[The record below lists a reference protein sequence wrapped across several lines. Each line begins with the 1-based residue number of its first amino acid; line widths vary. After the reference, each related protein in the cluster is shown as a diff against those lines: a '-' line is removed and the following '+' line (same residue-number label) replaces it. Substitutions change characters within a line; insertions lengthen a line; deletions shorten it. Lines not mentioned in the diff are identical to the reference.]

1 MINRISLI
9 GLGYL
14 GKIHLKLLF
23 ENAEWRLVGVYDID
37 KNLTRQL
44 ADHYNVKAFNSLYEA
59 IEHSDVLDI
68 VTPSNTHFDI
78 ARQAI
83 MAGKHL
89 FIEKPITP
97 TSMEAEKLQ
106 ELAQKNGVCIQVGH
120 VERFNPAFIAAKPYF
135 RNPKFIEAHRLS
147 QYTPRGTDVSVVT
160 DLMMHD
166 IDLMLSII
174 KEPIKDIKASGA
186 TLVSGSPD
194 IVNARIE
201 FFNGV
206 VANLTASR
214 ISFKNI
220 RKFRV
225 FSEDNFTSINLLDKI
240 TEVIRIQNAGVHS
253 NNLILDTGK
262 SVPKKEVVFEHPI
275 VLPTNA
281 IKEELKTF
289 YAAVNSNKLPPV
301 TVNDAITSLK
311 VAEEIE
317 KLVY

>member
-37 KNLTRQL
+37 KNLTRQM

-59 IEHSDVLDI
+59 IEQSEVLDI

-83 MAGKHL
+83 LSGKHL
-89 FIEKPITP
+89 FIEKPVTP
-97 TSMEAEKLQ
+97 TSLEAEQLKKLA
-106 ELAQKNGVCIQVGH
+106 EEHKVCIQVGH

-135 RNPKFIEAHRLS
+135 KNPRFIESHRLS
-147 QYTPRGTDVSVVT
+147 QYTVRGTDVSVVT

-174 KEPIKDIKASGA
+174 REPIQDIRASGA
-186 TLVSGSPD
+186 VLVSGSPD

-201 FFNGV
+201 FVNGT

-214 ISFKNI
+214 LPFKNI

-225 FSEDNFTSINLLDKI
+225 FSEDNFTSVNLLDKI
-240 TEVIRIQNAGVHS
+240 TEVIRIQNVGVNS
-253 NNLILDTGK
+253 TNLVLDTGK
-262 SVPKKEVVFEHPI
+262 MVPKKEVVFEHPI

-281 IKEELKTF
+281 IKEELRTF
-289 YAAVNSNKLPPV
+289 YAAINSNRIPPV
-301 TVNDAITSLK
+301 TMDDAIISLK

-317 KLVY
+317 KKII

>member
-1 MINRISLI
+1 MINRIALI

-44 ADHYNVKAFNSLYEA
+44 AEHYNVKPFGSLYEA
-59 IEHSDVLDI
+59 IEHSEVLDI

-97 TSMEAEKLQ
+97 TSKEAEILNN
-106 ELAQKNGVCIQVGH
+106 LAKENGVCVQVGH

-135 RNPKFIEAHRLS
+135 RNPRFIEAHRLS
-147 QYTPRGTDVSVVT
+147 QYTVRGTDVSVVT

-166 IDLMLSII
+166 IDLLLSIVKDPI
-174 KEPIKDIKASGA
+174 KEVQASGA

-194 IVNARIE
+194 IVNARIA
-201 FFNGV
+201 FFNGT

-214 ISFKNI
+214 LSFKNI

-225 FSEDNFTSINLLDKI
+225 FSEDNFASVNLLDKI
-240 TEVIRIQNAGVHS
+240 TEVIRIQNAGIHS
-253 NNLILDTGK
+253 KNLILDTGK

-281 IKEELKTF
+281 IKEELRTF
-289 YAAVNSNKLPPV
+289 YAAINSNKIPPV
-301 TVNDAITSLK
+301 SIEDAITSLK

-317 KLVY
+317 KLVS

>member
-1 MINRISLI
+1 MINKISLI
-9 GLGYL
+9 GLGYM
-14 GKIHLKLLF
+14 GEIHLKLLF
-23 ENAEWRLVGVYDID
+23 ENAQWRLVGVYDID
-37 KNLTRQL
+37 KNLTRQM
-44 ADHYNVKAFNSLYEA
+44 AEHYNVKAFQSLYEA
-59 IEHSDVLDI
+59 IEESEVLDI

-83 MAGKHL
+83 LAGKHL

-97 TSMEAEKLQ
+97 TSREAEKLK
-106 ELAQKNGVCIQVGH
+106 ELSENNKVCIQVGH

-147 QYTPRGTDVSVVT
+147 QFTVRGTDVSVVT
-160 DLMMHD
+160 DLMLHD
-166 IDLMLSII
+166 IDLLLSIQNS
-174 KEPIKDIKASGA
+174 PIKDIRASGA
-186 TLVSGSPD
+186 TLVSSSPD

-201 FFNGV
+201 FFNGT

-225 FSEDNFTSINLLDKI
+225 FSEDNFTSVNLLDKV
-240 TEVIRIQNAGVHS
+240 TEVIRIQNAGPQSSSLVLNS
-253 NNLILDTGK
+253 GK
-262 SVPKKEVVFEHPI
+262 MFPKKEVLFEHPI

-281 IKEELKTF
+281 IKEELKIFFAT
-289 YAAVNSNKLPPV
+289 VNSNKIPPV
-301 TVNDAITSLK
+301 SIQDAIASLK

-317 KLVY
+317 KIIQ